1 MAAVWVALWQVQS
14 LAVELPRALGVAKQT
29 KSEARYHIQAR
40 SEEAGQFIGSIVIVA
55 MFW

>member
-14 LAVELPRALGVAKQT
+14 LAVEVPRALGVAKQT
-29 KSEARYHIQAR
+29 KSEAKYHIQAR
-40 SEEAGQFIGSIVIVA
+40 SEKAGQFIGSIVIVA